1 MTKKIPLVDDWYQ
14 DVNEDM
20 LFEIVAVDKEE
31 DFIEVQ
37 YLNGEIGEFDFDTW
51 GQMVILKAQPPEDW
65 RAPFEIADEDNSGT
79 TNGTAFSVSNWDD
92 PHANIDP
99 DVDSP

>member
-37 YLNGEIGEFDFDTW
+37 YLSGEIGEFDFDTW
-51 GQMVILKAQPPEDW
+51 GQMVILKAEPPEDW
-65 RAPFEIADEDNSGT
+65 RAPFEITDEDNSGT
-79 TNGTAFSVSNWDD
+79 KNGTAFSVSNWDD
-92 PHANIDP
+92 PHTNIDP
-99 DVDSP
+99 DLDSP